1 MKQYFKIINRAYLWI
16 GIGVV
21 LMVLW
26 LVAYFSNAR
35 YSIQFTGGV
44 EITVDSPTVGESAV
58 WVIEQWLEAWGFED
72 FNVLVGQKDDFASIL
87 VQTDLKSD
95 EQVETITGLMQDAL
109 REWWVIEGENNI
121 MELAIIG
128 PSIGEYIKK
137 SAIRALITGTIL
149 MAIYILFAF
158 SGMRQLISPVMLW
171 VITIFTML
179 FDMAIPAGS
188 YGLMMAFNNSLQV
201 DTVFIIALLT
211 VMWYSVNDT
220 IVIFDRV
227 RENFAEKQSALAE
240 GRMNPEEVYEM
251 SLWQT
256 MRRSIG
262 TSVSTLL
269 VVGAMYV
276 FGTGVLKTFAFT
288 LGMWVLAGTFSSI
301 FLAAPLAYLASAKKI
316 AAKND

>member
-1 MKQYFKIINRAYLWI
+1 MKQYFTIITRAYIWI
-16 GIGVV
+16 AIGVV
-21 LMVLW
+21 LM
-26 LVAYFSNAR
+26 AIGIYSYFANAR
-35 YSIQFTGGV
+35 YSIQFTGWV
-44 EITVDSPTVGESAV
+44 EITVDSPTIGDDAV
-58 WVIEQWLEAWGFED
+58 AVINQWLEDGWYED
-72 FNVLVGQKDDFASIL
+72 FSVLVGKKDNYASIL

-95 EQVETITGLMQDAL
+95 EQVEWITTLMQDSLKA
-109 REWWVIEGENNI
+109 WGVIDGERNI
-121 MELAIIG
+121 LELAIIG
-128 PSIGEYIKK
+128 PSIGDYIKK

-158 SGMRQLISPVMLW
+158 SGMRQLISPIMLG

-179 FDMAIPAGS
+179 FDMAIPAGA
-188 YGLMMAFNNSLQV
+188 YGIMMGLDTLLQV

-227 RENFAEKQSALAE
+227 RENFAAKQTAVEDGRISAA
-240 GRMNPEEVYEM
+240 EVYEM

-269 VVGAMYV
+269 VVGAMYI
-276 FGTGVLKTFAFT
+276 FGTGVLQTFAFT

-316 AAKND
+316 AKKKA